1 MRLLLMEDDT
11 RLAGLLQRGLQAEG
25 HAVDL
30 AASVE
35 DGRWLATENPYDA
48 LVFDVMLPDGD
59 GFALCAEIR
68 RAEIW
73 TPVLMLTARDA
84 VSDRVRG
91 LDVGADDYL
100 VKPFAFAE
108 LTARLRALAR
118 RGAPERPTILTAG
131 TLTIDPAA
139 RAVEV
144 DGRPLSLSAREYSLL
159 ELFVRHAGDVLTRT
173 EIIER
178 VWDWAYDGT
187 SNVVDVYV
195 RYLRTKLAA
204 HPSAPRIE
212 TARGIGYVLRA
223 AGVGGPA
230 RARRGRPGR
239 LVGPRGECPLVDR
252 RGLGAAP
259 GGRAGLPPACPP
271 PLAAPRC
278 VTTRADEGR
287 SLADRPTRGRA
298 DAPFIRR
305 DRCDVDERDAGLPG
319 HAGPFARVRPGGCA
333 DGRAPLT
340 LRPASAPARRRCPR
354 GRAGDASLPPCR
366 DRGVRPGHARGPR
379 WVWWA
384 PATEELLWRSLS

>member
-1 MRLLLMEDDT
+1 MRLLLLEDDI

-30 AASVE
+30 AASVV

-68 RAEIW
+68 QAGIW

-84 VSDRVRG
+84 VNDRVRG

-118 RGAPERPTILTAG
+118 RGAPERPTILAAG
-131 TLTIDPAA
+131 ALTIDPAS

-144 DGRPLSLSAREYSLL
+144 DGRPLSLSPREYALL
-159 ELFVRHAGDVLTRT
+159 ELFVRRAGDVLTRT

-212 TARGIGYVLRA
+212 TARGVGYVLRVAKPGA
-223 AGVGGPA
+223 AA
-230 RARRGRPGR
+230 RA
-239 LVGPRGECPLVDR
+239 
-252 RGLGAAP
+252 
-259 GGRAGLPPACPP
+259 
-271 PLAAPRC
+271 
-278 VTTRADEGR
+278 
-287 SLADRPTRGRA
+287 
-298 DAPFIRR
+298 
-305 DRCDVDERDAGLPG
+305 
-319 HAGPFARVRPGGCA
+319 
-333 DGRAPLT
+333 
-340 LRPASAPARRRCPR
+340 PR
-354 GRAGDASLPPCR
+354 GRR
-366 DRGVRPGHARGPR
+366 ARHGSAPEPVDPR
-379 WVWWA
+379 
-384 PATEELLWRSLS
+384 

>member
-1 MRLLLMEDDT
+1 MRVLLLEDDT
-11 RLAGLLQRGLQAEG
+11 RLAGLLQRGLQEEG

-30 AASVE
+30 AATVE

-68 RAEIW
+68 GAGIW

-84 VSDRVRG
+84 VGDRVQG

-100 VKPFAFAE
+100 VKPFAFEE

-139 RAVEV
+139 RVVEV
-144 DGRPLSLSAREYSLL
+144 DGRPVSLTAREYALL
-159 ELFVRHAGDVLTRT
+159 DLFVRRAGDVLTRT

-204 HPSAPRIE
+204 HPTAPRIE
-212 TARGIGYVLRA
+212 TARGVGYVLR
-223 AGVGGPA
+223 VTDP
-230 RARRGRPGR
+230 GRPR
-239 LVGPRGECPLVDR
+239 GPRGHGI
-252 RGLGAAP
+252 RG
-259 GGRAGLPPACPP
+259 
-271 PLAAPRC
+271 
-278 VTTRADEGR
+278 TRATG
-287 SLADRPTRGRA
+287 PP
-298 DAPFIRR
+298 DAP
-305 DRCDVDERDAGLPG
+305 
-319 HAGPFARVRPGGCA
+319 
-333 DGRAPLT
+333 
-340 LRPASAPARRRCPR
+340 
-354 GRAGDASLPPCR
+354 
-366 DRGVRPGHARGPR
+366 
-379 WVWWA
+379 
-384 PATEELLWRSLS
+384 

>member
-1 MRLLLMEDDT
+1 MRLLLLEDDV

-30 AASVE
+30 AASIE

-68 RAEIW
+68 QAGNW

-84 VSDRVRG
+84 VNDRVRG

-108 LTARLRALAR
+108 LAARLRALAR
-118 RGAPERPTILTAG
+118 RGAPERPTILAAG
-131 TLTIDPAA
+131 ALTIDPAS

-144 DGRPLSLSAREYSLL
+144 DGRPLNLSPREHALL
-159 ELFVRHAGDVLTRT
+159 ELFVRRAGDVLTRT

-204 HPSAPRIE
+204 HPAAPRIE
-212 TARGIGYVLRA
+212 TARGVGYVLRVA
-223 AGVGGPA
+223 
-230 RARRGRPGR
+230 RPGAPVR
-239 LVGPRGECPLVDR
+239 APRRRRDR
-252 RGLGAAP
+252 RGGAP
-259 GGRAGLPPACPP
+259 GPVDPP
-271 PLAAPRC
+271 
-278 VTTRADEGR
+278 
-287 SLADRPTRGRA
+287 
-298 DAPFIRR
+298 
-305 DRCDVDERDAGLPG
+305 
-319 HAGPFARVRPGGCA
+319 
-333 DGRAPLT
+333 
-340 LRPASAPARRRCPR
+340 
-354 GRAGDASLPPCR
+354 
-366 DRGVRPGHARGPR
+366 
-379 WVWWA
+379 
-384 PATEELLWRSLS
+384 

>member
-1 MRLLLMEDDT
+1 MLMEDDT

-35 DGRWLATENPYDA
+35 DGRWLATQNPYDA
-48 LVFDVMLPDGD
+48 MVFDVMLPDGD

-68 RAEIW
+68 RAGIW

-84 VSDRVRG
+84 VVDRVRG

-100 VKPFAFAE
+100 VKPFAFPE
-108 LTARLRALAR
+108 LTARLRALVR
-118 RGAPERPTILTAG
+118 RGAPERPTVLVAG
-131 TLTIDPAA
+131 SLTIDPAA

-173 EIIER
+173 QIIER

-212 TARGIGYVLRA
+212 TARGVGYVLR
-223 AGVGGPA
+223 PA
-230 RARRGRPGR
+230 SGRRPIQ
-239 LVGPRGECPLVDR
+239 V
-252 RGLGAAP
+252 
-259 GGRAGLPPACPP
+259 
-271 PLAAPRC
+271 
-278 VTTRADEGR
+278 GR
-287 SLADRPTRGRA
+287 SLGAGRP
-298 DAPFIRR
+298 
-305 DRCDVDERDAGLPG
+305 
-319 HAGPFARVRPGGCA
+319 
-333 DGRAPLT
+333 
-340 LRPASAPARRRCPR
+340 RPAPPDRR
-354 GRAGDASLPPCR
+354 
-366 DRGVRPGHARGPR
+366 
-379 WVWWA
+379 
-384 PATEELLWRSLS
+384 

>member
-1 MRLLLMEDDT
+1 MRLLLLEDDI
-11 RLAGLLQRGLQAEG
+11 RLAGLLRRGLQAEG

-35 DGRWLATENPYDA
+35 DGRWMATENPYDA

-68 RAEIW
+68 QAGNW
-73 TPVLMLTARDA
+73 TPVLLLTARDA

-144 DGRPLSLSAREYSLL
+144 AGRPLGLSPREYALL
-159 ELFVRHAGDVLTRT
+159 ELFVRRAGDVLTRT

-195 RYLRTKLAA
+195 RYLRSKLAP

-212 TARGIGYVLRA
+212 TARGVGYVLRVVDPGA
-223 AGVGGPA
+223 TARPPRRKRGRRERPTGPA
-230 RARRGRPGR
+230 
-239 LVGPRGECPLVDR
+239 E
-252 RGLGAAP
+252 AP
-259 GGRAGLPPACPP
+259 
-271 PLAAPRC
+271 
-278 VTTRADEGR
+278 
-287 SLADRPTRGRA
+287 
-298 DAPFIRR
+298 
-305 DRCDVDERDAGLPG
+305 
-319 HAGPFARVRPGGCA
+319 
-333 DGRAPLT
+333 
-340 LRPASAPARRRCPR
+340 
-354 GRAGDASLPPCR
+354 
-366 DRGVRPGHARGPR
+366 
-379 WVWWA
+379 
-384 PATEELLWRSLS
+384 

>member
-1 MRLLLMEDDT
+1 MRLLLLEDDV

-30 AASVE
+30 AASIE

-68 RAEIW
+68 QAGNW

-84 VSDRVRG
+84 VNDRVRG

-108 LTARLRALAR
+108 LAARLRALAR
-118 RGAPERPTILTAG
+118 RGAPERPTILAAG
-131 TLTIDPAA
+131 ALTIDPAS

-144 DGRPLSLSAREYSLL
+144 DGRPLSLSPREHALL
-159 ELFVRHAGDVLTRT
+159 ELFVRRAGDVLTRT

-204 HPSAPRIE
+204 HPAAPRIE
-212 TARGIGYVLRA
+212 TARGVGYVLR
-223 AGVGGPA
+223 VA
-230 RARRGRPGR
+230 RPGAPVRTPLGRRGR
-239 LVGPRGECPLVDR
+239 RG
-252 RGLGAAP
+252 GAP
-259 GGRAGLPPACPP
+259 GPVDPP
-271 PLAAPRC
+271 
-278 VTTRADEGR
+278 
-287 SLADRPTRGRA
+287 
-298 DAPFIRR
+298 
-305 DRCDVDERDAGLPG
+305 
-319 HAGPFARVRPGGCA
+319 
-333 DGRAPLT
+333 
-340 LRPASAPARRRCPR
+340 
-354 GRAGDASLPPCR
+354 
-366 DRGVRPGHARGPR
+366 
-379 WVWWA
+379 
-384 PATEELLWRSLS
+384 